1 MKTQRVSGTVQHCSD
16 ATSDG
21 RYLVV
26 IKVKNTKVGGYS
38 DRPVAVGSTASI
50 EDGKVGA

>member
-1 MKTQRVSGTVQHCSD
+1 MKAQRVSGTVQHCSD

-26 IKVKNTKVGGYS
+26 IKVKSAKVGGYS
-38 DRPVAVGSTASI
+38 DRWVEPGSTVSI
-50 EDGKVGA
+50 ENGRVG